1 MKISRIVSSLTVG
14 GLLCISASATAS
26 ASSVTAKPSKPTISG
41 ITATKSLSGGKV
53 DVTVAFTRA
62 TTNAKSP
69 LISTEVKVGN
79 AICRASKSATR
90 CTVKNV
96 AIGKKLVVS
105 ARAQNRN
112 GFGARSSSISFIP
125 KAGTKWIR
133 ATYEPGTTVPGS
145 VTTTVPGSVTTTVPT
160 SATTTVPTATGLKFN
175 IKNAIGLTL
184 KSTVSSAGVRKSA
197 TGSNLQTVDAA
208 GNTSDAVTT
217 GSASINNFLIAPNDK
232 LYVVF
237 NSKTTIG
244 SVSCLLA
251 EVAKST
257 GDPTCIDSDLSSISW
272 SSTTSYEFD
281 PIQFDES
288 GSIYYVGTDSTG
300 KSVLRRYKDGTAT
313 SLVTDNVNFLR
324 FLVLSDGSVIIGGS
338 TVSSSTS
345 WTRIVSAS
353 GSLRSL
359 VSGDY
364 PRFLSKF
371 PDGNVYLGYWGQD
384 GLANMGVKRYLTAT
398 SLMDTTYWISGNTN
412 GVNRTAFFD
421 VGANYSSP
429 QRIQALEPY
438 YGTYVRSLVA
448 TSNNQVY
455 AITGTI
461 PTLVQYFP
469 NVVKTSTA
477 VTNVGV
483 MQRVLTYLILSGT
496 NSDGLNITTLY
507 NTSTDTEQVLIPA
520 STEIEVYH
528 LNYVA
533 STNKIM
539 FDGLRFSDNKYVIGQ
554 VDLNT
559 QVVTAS
565 QTGSSKL
572 LDFQTFGT

>member
-1 MKISRIVSSLTVG
+1 VVFIK
-14 GLLCISASATAS
+14 
-26 ASSVTAKPSKPTISG
+26 
-41 ITATKSLSGGKV
+41 
-53 DVTVAFTRA
+53 A
-62 TTNAKSP
+62 TTNAKAP
-69 LISTEVKVGN
+69 LTLTEVKIGS
-79 AICRASKSATR
+79 ATCKALKSATR
-90 CTVKNV
+90 CTVKNISV
-96 AIGKKLVVS
+96 GKKLKVS
-105 ARAQNRN
+105 ARAKNRN
-112 GFGARSSSISFIP
+112 GFGGSSSAVSYVP
-125 KAGTKWIR
+125 KAGNKWVR
-133 ATYEPGTTVPGS
+133 STPASVSTTVPVSTSTTVPGAVS
-145 VTTTVPGSVTTTVPT
+145 TTVPGVVSTTVPGVV
-160 SATTTVPTATGLKFN
+160 STTVPTATGLKFN

-184 KSTVSSAGVRKSA
+184 KSTVSSAAVRKSA
-197 TGSNLQTVDAA
+197 TGSNLQTVDSA
-208 GNTSDAVTT
+208 GNTSDAVTSGT
-217 GSASINNFLIAPNDK
+217 ASIRNFLIAPNDK

-244 SVSCLLA
+244 TASCLLA
-251 EVAKST
+251 EVAKLT

-272 SSTTSYEFD
+272 QDSTTFEFD

-288 GSIYYVGTDSTG
+288 GSIYYVGNDSSG
-300 KSVLRRYKDGTAT
+300 KSALRRYKDGVAT

-338 TVSSSTS
+338 TVSSSTA
-345 WTRIVSAS
+345 WTRVVTAS

-384 GLANMGVKRYLTAT
+384 GLANMGVKRYLTGT
-398 SLMDTTYWISGNTN
+398 SVMDGTYWISGNVN
-412 GVNRTAFFD
+412 GVTRAAFFD
-421 VGANYSSP
+421 VGANYSTP
-429 QRIQALEPY
+429 QRIEALEGT
-438 YGTYVRSLVA
+438 YGTIVRKLVA
-448 TSNNQVY
+448 TSNNQMF
-455 AITGTI
+455 AITGTV

-469 NVVKTSTA
+469 NVAKTSTA
-477 VTNVGV
+477 VTNVAV

-496 NSDGLNITTLY
+496 NSGGQNITTLY

-572 LDFQTFGT
+572 LDFQTFGS

>member
-1 MKISRIVSSLTVG
+1 M
-14 GLLCISASATAS
+14 
-26 ASSVTAKPSKPTISG
+26 
-41 ITATKSLSGGKV
+41 
-53 DVTVAFTRA
+53 
-62 TTNAKSP
+62 SP
-69 LISTEVKVGN
+69 
-79 AICRASKSATR
+79 
-90 CTVKNV
+90 
-96 AIGKKLVVS
+96 
-105 ARAQNRN
+105 
-112 GFGARSSSISFIP
+112 
-125 KAGTKWIR
+125 
-133 ATYEPGTTVPGS
+133 
-145 VTTTVPGSVTTTVPT
+145 
-160 SATTTVPTATGLKFN
+160 
-175 IKNAIGLTL
+175 
-184 KSTVSSAGVRKSA
+184 
-197 TGSNLQTVDAA
+197 
-208 GNTSDAVTT
+208 
-217 GSASINNFLIAPNDK
+217 
-232 LYVVF
+232 
-237 NSKTTIG
+237 
-244 SVSCLLA
+244 
-251 EVAKST
+251 
-257 GDPTCIDSDLSSISW
+257 
-272 SSTTSYEFD
+272 
-281 PIQFDES
+281 
-288 GSIYYVGTDSTG
+288 
-300 KSVLRRYKDGTAT
+300 
-313 SLVTDNVNFLR
+313 
-324 FLVLSDGSVIIGGS
+324 
-338 TVSSSTS
+338 
-345 WTRIVSAS
+345 
-353 GSLRSL
+353 
-359 VSGDY
+359 
-364 PRFLSKF
+364 
-371 PDGNVYLGYWGQD
+371 
-384 GLANMGVKRYLTAT
+384 
-398 SLMDTTYWISGNTN
+398 TYWISGNTN